1 MNNAQAIDGNSVT
14 YNYPDLGTVKIDFN
28 DGLLTYEWTE
38 GQFAGI
44 KRDGFPYQSKLI
56 GDKIFMFSWLEKPHY
71 TFVTV
76 VLNLGQNTMQS
87 SAISNP
93 QTEQEMSL
101 FHSGNILSHTI
112 K

>member
-1 MNNAQAIDGNSVT
+1 
-14 YNYPDLGTVKIDFN
+14 
-28 DGLLTYEWTE
+28 
-38 GQFAGI
+38 
-44 KRDGFPYQSKLI
+44 
-56 GDKIFMFSWLEKPHY
+56 MFSWLEKPHY
-71 TFVTV
+71 SFVTV

-93 QTEQEMSL
+93 QTEQEMLL

>member
-1 MNNAQAIDGNSVT
+1 MSNSQTLDGNSVT
-14 YNYPDLGTVKIDFN
+14 YNYPGLGTVKIDFN
-28 DGLLTYEWTE
+28 DGQLTYEWLE
-38 GQFAGI
+38 GDFKGTT
-44 KRDGFPYQSKLI
+44 RGELPYQSKLI
-56 GDKIFMFSWLEKPHY
+56 GDKIYMFSWLEKPHY
-71 TFVTV
+71 SFVTV

-87 SAISNP
+87 SAILNP